1 MLEDTCRHVVL
12 LLCVLVIGLFT
23 PSDVRS
29 MMTEILK
36 MKDFDHPNVMTL
48 IGVCLDAG
56 PGISIIMPFVANGS
70 LHSYLNKE
78 RDNLDLNDDKEIDM
92 VSKNIQ
98 CSLI

>member
-98 CSLI
+98 CNLI